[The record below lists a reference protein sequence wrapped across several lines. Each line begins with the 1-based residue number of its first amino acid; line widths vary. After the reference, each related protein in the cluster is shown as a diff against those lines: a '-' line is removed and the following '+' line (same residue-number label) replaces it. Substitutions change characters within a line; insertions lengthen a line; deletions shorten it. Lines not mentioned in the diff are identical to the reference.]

1 MKPKFVFII
10 FSVVITM
17 LLLYGNRD
25 YFIPTPLFSKIDRSQ
40 QLNVDYIEVLVSKN
54 FTRRVKIIDDIE
66 TLKKFSDILSQISVK
81 RVGKIDEFCIDK
93 SEASYD
99 IRLYSIKNKEYV
111 DFIPF
116 RISKNSVYVI
126 LDSTERYV
134 VMEGDISKVI
144 ALCN

>member
-10 FSVVITM
+10 FSVVMTM

-54 FTRRVKIIDDIE
+54 FTRRVKIIDDLE

-93 SEASYD
+93 SKASYD
-99 IRLYSIKNKEYV
+99 IMLYSIKNKENV

-116 RISKNSVYVI
+116 RISENRDYVI

-134 VMEGDISKVI
+134 VMEGDIYKGI
-144 ALCN
+144 DL